1 MTMVVMSM
9 TAMVMSTMV
18 FIIAWLA
25 IAIRINIARIVV
37 VIRWWHNDHARD
49 TDVNIDRCPRRD
61 GPYAERQPRE
71 HGGDDDSCH
80 ENLLR

>member
-18 FIIAWLA
+18 FIIAWL
-25 IAIRINIARIVV
+25 AIRINIARIVV